1 LYKIILDPSKGGVI
15 KSLLA
20 KELNN
25 KEFVDV
31 TNARS
36 FGEIRGYFY
45 KYGNFHSSSDNP
57 AKVTILEHGP
67 IRVKVAIEGMISS
80 HPFVELITV
89 AQGQKSIDF
98 HLKIDWKGNP
108 GIGAEY
114 CQTASWRQADNRKA
128 FYDDRYK
135 LLALFPLNLPSQ
147 KVYKNAPF
155 DVTESKLANTFF
167 TTWDGIK
174 NDIILNWVDVVDA
187 SNNYGLALL
196 TDHTTSYA
204 HGTDFPLG
212 LTLQYSGMGL
222 WGRNY
227 LIAGPLD
234 VNYAIIPHAGS
245 WDHAGMWTE
254 SDSWNQPLFAAI
266 MKANPDLS
274 DYRKSLIDVTGTG
287 WEVPAVMFQG
297 NDLIVRIFNAEGN
310 EATKEIIYNG
320 NARKVQLVELNG
332 KVAGDLKMQK
342 NKTGGNIV
350 TVTLPRFGI
359 RTIRFCDAGI

>member
-1 LYKIILDPSKGGVI
+1 
-15 KSLLA
+15 
-20 KELNN
+20 
-25 KEFVDV
+25 V
-31 TNARS
+31 T
-36 FGEIRGYFY
+36 
-45 KYGNFHSSSDNP
+45 
-57 AKVTILEHGP
+57 
-67 IRVKVAIEGMISS
+67 
-80 HPFVELITV
+80 
-89 AQGQKSIDF
+89 QGQKRIDF

-108 GIGAEY
+108 GIGSEY
-114 CQTASWRQADNRKA
+114 CQAAAWRQTDNRKA
-128 FYDDRYK
+128 FYDDQYK
-135 LLALFPLNLPSQ
+135 LLALFPLSFPAQ

-155 DVTESKLANTFF
+155 DVTESKLTNTFF

-187 SNNYGLALL
+187 SNNHGLALL

-204 HGTDFPLG
+204 HGTDFPLS

-227 LIAGPLD
+227 RITGPLD
-234 VNYAIIPHAGS
+234 VNYAIIPHAGA

-254 SDSWNQPLFAAI
+254 SDSWNQPLVAAI
-266 MKANPDLS
+266 MRASPDFS

-287 WEVPAVMFQG
+287 LEVPALMFQG

-310 EATKEIIYNG
+310 AASKEIIYNG

-332 KVAGDLKMQK
+332 EVAGDLEMQK
-342 NKTGGNIV
+342 NRTGGNIV